1 MSTNLPVGHPLARKF
16 FSVASFAE
24 TQRKPSFRRNLTG
37 PAPTQAQ
44 AESKLK
50 GQTTPDMPFVR
61 VTDLSKGGGDTVSV
75 DLFNIIKGKPTM
87 GDRKIA
93 GKMMGLTFS
102 SMDIRI
108 DQYRAGVDSGGR
120 MAQQRTLHRLRSI
133 AKSNLAGYSARL
145 EDQLCLVHVG
155 GARGYDDGEDWAVPL
170 ADDPEFSEIMVN
182 DVLPPTA
189 NRRFFSGDAHSVDAL
204 ATTDLPTLDDIDRI
218 RAEIDD
224 MVFPPQPI
232 RLEGDPAA
240 DEEPLYVMYVTG
252 RQWHSLQTATGDK
265 AWRTFLQNAHNRG
278 TMFKHPLFLGS
289 PGMWNGIVIKKMN
302 RGIRFP
308 AGSLVKEYQANG
320 TISDVAAAVDT
331 DRAILLGAQALGEV
345 YGSHGKSGY
354 HANWHEEWT
363 DHGNVLECS
372 MAFMAGKSKIRFKS
386 DDGVWTDHGVITLDT
401 YAPAPSA

>member
-1 MSTNLPVGHPLARKF
+1 MSTNLPVGHPLARKA
-16 FSVASFAE
+16 FSVAAFAE